1 MSRTADQILQARL
14 REMLPPGVA
23 LSDNEDSNVA
33 GYLYPGAGLIA
44 DAEALLD
51 ALKLEINP
59 GTSTL
64 LLSDYEATLGP
75 DPCGRDALASTV
87 ALRQALAWQRWVSVG
102 DNSIPGLI
110 AMAAAVGVTITIDE
124 PEPTICGPAVCG
136 VDVCSQVTD
145 RLVWVVNIQG
155 DGAIAGPE
163 AAICG
168 VGVSGVTVC
177 GDVLAPVIA
186 NEFSLLGCPIQK
198 LAPADTTVVFGSIL
212 PGQGAGASPV
222 VLGEYALNIDALS

>member
-1 MSRTADQILQARL
+1 MSRTPDQILQARL
-14 REMLPPGVA
+14 REFLPPGFA
-23 LSDNEDSNVA
+23 LSNDEDSNVA
-33 GYLYPGAGLIA
+33 GYLYPGAGLIS

-59 GTSTL
+59 GTATL
-64 LLSDYEATLGP
+64 LISDYEATLGP
-75 DPCGRDALASTV
+75 DACGRDALASTL

-124 PEPTICGPAVCG
+124 PEPAICGPAVCG
-136 VDVCSQVTD
+136 VDVCSRVSD
-145 RLVWVVNIQG
+145 RLVWTVNIQG
-155 DGAIAGPE
+155 NRLAGPE

-168 VGVSGVTVC
+168 IGVCGVTVC

-186 NEFSLLGCPIQK
+186 NEMAMLTCPITN
-198 LAPADTTVVFGSIL
+198 LSPADTTLVFGV
-212 PGQGAGASPV
+212 GAGPTGA
-222 VLGEYALNIDALS
+222 VLDDYALDVDAMS